1 VSGMLHSVFL
11 LGFMLTAAPLASYIP
26 LAALAAV
33 LAGVAWNMAEKHE
46 FAALLRASWGDAL
59 VLLAT
64 FLLTIFYGLTEGIVV
79 GFAIG
84 AILFIHR
91 MAEATGVETIESRD
105 KPDDSNGGRTS
116 YDVALATDP
125 DVVVYRITG
134 VFFFG
139 AASTVGAVLDQISS
153 RHKAFVIDFSAV
165 PFLDSTAANTIE
177 GICRKARRPGF
188 RIYITGTSSAIRRTL
203 IAHGVKPPAVTYKHT
218 IADAV
223 ASAHAVKKS

>member
-1 VSGMLHSVFL
+1 MLA
-11 LGFMLTAAPLASYIP
+11 FMMVAAPLASYIP

-33 LAGVAWNMAEKHE
+33 LAGVAWNMAEKSE
-46 FAALLRASWGDAL
+46 FAALVRGSAGDAL

-64 FLLTIFYGLTEGIVV
+64 FLLTMFYGLTEGIIV

-84 AILFIHR
+84 AILFINR
-91 MAEATGVETIESRD
+91 MAEATGVEAHAPLALRD
-105 KPDDSNGGRTS
+105 KADDANGGRTP

-139 AASTVGAVLDQISS
+139 AASSVGAVLDQISG

-177 GICRKARRPGF
+177 GICRKARRPNF
-188 RIYITGTSSAIRRTL
+188 RIYITGTSPAVRKTL
-203 IAHGVKPPAVTYKHT
+203 VAYGVKPPGVTYKRT
-218 IADAV
+218 IEDAV
-223 ASAHAVKKS
+223 ASAHGRTRASADA